1 MNKPDSSIERPMS
14 ILKKCGNSIAW
25 PEFLG
30 LLALMVA
37 VWLLWNTQVI
47 YPLKILVVFF
57 HELSHGLAALI
68 TGGRIVE
75 IHLTAAEG
83 GLCIT
88 EGGSRFLILTAGYLG
103 SLAFGGTILMLAA
116 KTKRDRWISRALG
129 AIVLIVC
136 LIWVRPVLGFG
147 FLFAAIAGL
156 ALLVT
161 GHYLP
166 AHTNDLLNKTI
177 GLTSCLYAVMDIK
190 SDILDRPG
198 LPSDAT
204 QLAEQTGIPGTL
216 WGVAWIAVALAL
228 GLFFLAIA
236 TSRSGQAAPRGP
248 DRETGGTA

>member
-1 MNKPDSSIERPMS
+1 MNSPRKYIH
-14 ILKKCGNSIAW
+14 SIAW

-30 LLALMVA
+30 LLALMIA

-57 HELSHGLAALI
+57 HELSHGLMTLI

-83 GLCIT
+83 GLCIS
-88 EGGSRFLILTAGYLG
+88 EGGNRFLILSAGYLG

-116 KTKRDRWISRALG
+116 KTKHDRRISRALG
-129 AIVLIVC
+129 AIVLLVC
-136 LIWVRPVLGFG
+136 LIWVRPVVGFG
-147 FLFAAIAGL
+147 FLFAALAGL
-156 ALLVT
+156 ALLGT

-190 SDILDRPG
+190 SDTLDRPG

-204 QLAEQTGIPGTL
+204 QLAEQAGIPGTL
-216 WGVAWIAVALAL
+216 WGIAWIVIALAL

-236 TSRSGQAAPRGP
+236 TNRSGQAAPRGL
-248 DRETGGTA
+248 DRETGGAA